1 MALITKAIKG
11 TKDVLPKDVHKNQYI
26 EATALDIASKFGYKE
41 IRTPVFEYTELFQ
54 RGVGDTTDVVQ
65 KEMYTFDDKGGR
77 SITLRPE
84 GTAGA
89 VRSYLENGL
98 CNEALPQKVCY
109 LISCYRYEKPQA
121 GRLREFH
128 QFGVE
133 CFGSASPLA
142 DAEII
147 ALAKSLFDTLGVKD
161 LNLEINSIG
170 CPTCRAEYHKALKKY
185 FSSRK
190 DELCDT
196 CKSRLDRNPMRILDC
211 KSPICHE
218 IAEGAPVVIDYLC
231 DECKEHF
238 ENVQKYLKAQNIE
251 YTINPQIVRGLDY
264 YTKTVFEFVS
274 NSIGAQGTVCGG
286 GRYDGLVE
294 ELGGQ
299 HTPSLG
305 FAMGIERLMLLME
318 AQGCE
323 FPEAEKPDLFI
334 VALGEKATLKAVEIA
349 KDMREEG
356 FSALLDLNQRSVR
369 AQMKYADKL
378 GAKFNVVIGDN
389 EVEAKTA
396 KLKNM
401 QTGEETEINLDTF
414 VSGFYSISLNEQ
426 LADLEI
432 NGEEFDFNSLFGLG
446 NKSDE
451 E

>member
-26 EATALDIASKFGYKE
+26 EATALDVASKFGYKE
-41 IRTPVFEYTELFQ
+41 IRTPVFEHTELFQ

-89 VRSYLENGL
+89 VRSFLENGL

-133 CFGSASPLA
+133 CFGTASPLA

-147 ALAKSLFDTLGVKD
+147 ALAKSIFDTLGVRD
-161 LNLEINSIG
+161 LSLEINSIG
-170 CPTCRAEYHKALKKY
+170 CPKCRAEYHKALKEY
-185 FSSRK
+185 FASGK

-196 CKSRLDRNPMRILDC
+196 CKGRLDRNPMRILDC

-218 IAEGAPVVIDYLC
+218 IAQGAPVVIDYLC

-238 ENVQKYLKAQNIE
+238 EKVQKYLDAQNIE
-251 YTINPQIVRGLDY
+251 YKINPQIVRGLDY

-299 HTPSLG
+299 HTASLG
-305 FAMGIERLMLLME
+305 FAMGLERLMLLME

-323 FPEAEKPDLFI
+323 FPQAEKPDLFI

-389 EVEAKTA
+389 EVENKIA

-414 VSGFYSISLNEQ
+414 VSGFYNISLNDQ

-432 NGEEFDFNSLFGLG
+432 NGEEFDFGSLFGLK
-446 NKSDE
+446 NSE
-451 E
+451 EE

>member
-41 IRTPVFEYTELFQ
+41 IRTPVFEHTELFQ

-89 VRSYLENGL
+89 VRSFLENGL

-133 CFGSASPLA
+133 CFGTASPLA

-147 ALAKSLFDTLGVKD
+147 ALAKSIFDTLGVKD
-161 LNLEINSIG
+161 LSLEINSIG
-170 CPTCRAEYHKALKKY
+170 CPKCRAEYHKALKEY
-185 FSSRK
+185 FASRK

-196 CKSRLDRNPMRILDC
+196 CKGRLDRNPMRILDC

-218 IAEGAPVVIDYLC
+218 IAQGAPVVIDYLC

-238 ENVQKYLKAQNIE
+238 EKVQKYLDAQNIE
-251 YTINPQIVRGLDY
+251 YKINPQIVRGLDY

-299 HTPSLG
+299 HTASLG
-305 FAMGIERLMLLME
+305 FAMGLERLMLLME

-323 FPEAEKPDLFI
+323 FPQAEKPDLFI

-389 EVEAKTA
+389 EVENKIAKI
-396 KLKNM
+396 KNM

-414 VSGFYSISLNEQ
+414 VSGFYNISLNDQ

-432 NGEEFDFNSLFGLG
+432 NGEEFDFGSLFGLK
-446 NKSDE
+446 NSE
-451 E
+451 EE